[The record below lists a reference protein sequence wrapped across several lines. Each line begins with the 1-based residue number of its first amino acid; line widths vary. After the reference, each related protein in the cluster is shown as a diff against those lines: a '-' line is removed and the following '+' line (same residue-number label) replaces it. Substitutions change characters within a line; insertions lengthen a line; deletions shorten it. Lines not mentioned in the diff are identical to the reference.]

1 MFNEEKVAQMAGY
14 LLLKRGGRM
23 ALLKLM
29 KLLYLCDR
37 ESMKLYAEPMSNDIW
52 VSMKNGPVLS
62 QTYDLFSNGS
72 RKCDGVWNKWIS
84 GKEDHDVSLKFTP
97 TENDFS
103 ELSPADTEILDSIYE
118 KFGHINRWKL
128 VDYTHD
134 NLPEWEDPKGSAVR
148 ISPYSV
154 FIGLGHTPDKAK
166 LLVERLDEINELDD
180 LACRMK

>member
-37 ESMKLYAEPMSNDIW
+37 ESMRLYALPMSNDIW

-72 RKCDGVWNKWIS
+72 RRYDSVWNKWIS
-84 GKEDHDVSLKFTP
+84 DKENHEVSLEFKP
-97 TENDFS
+97 TEDDFS
-103 ELSPADTEILDSIYE
+103 ELSLADIEILDSIYK
-118 KFGHINRWKL
+118 KFGHMDRWKL

-134 NLPEWEDPKGSAVR
+134 NFPEWEDPNGSAFR
-148 ISPYSV
+148 ITPYSV
-154 FIGLGHTPDKAK
+154 FIGLGYAPDKAK
-166 LLVERLDEINELDD
+166 LLVERLDEINELDN
-180 LACRMK
+180 LACQMK